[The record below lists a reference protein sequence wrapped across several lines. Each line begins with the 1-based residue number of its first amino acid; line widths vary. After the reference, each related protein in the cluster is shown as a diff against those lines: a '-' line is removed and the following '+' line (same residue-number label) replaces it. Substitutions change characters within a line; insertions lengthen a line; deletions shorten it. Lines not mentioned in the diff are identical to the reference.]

1 MKKMFIF
8 CLMAIA
14 MCVNVNAHNQYYRHS
29 RQHSDVFSN
38 PIGCNVGVCYYKHGQ
53 VGFCCGLEGMGM
65 TFELACAGKYKVDNP
80 DGYGGLSDD
89 YRMTSYTFGH
99 IRYLHCRNSNVAF
112 TINPKIGFCVESRL
126 YNYKYCNTDVAY
138 NNVYFEGGLDIGM
151 NINSVVFVKVGAT
164 NMKLNAQI
172 GIAF

>member
-14 MCVNVNAHNQYYRHS
+14 MCVNVNAHNYYRHS

-99 IRYLHCRNSNVAF
+99 IRYLHCRNSNVVF